1 MRRHDLTT
9 HLRLNASLFNHFDTQ
24 TWLADRNLK
33 LWFWKSRMV
42 LKDGN
47 SIGNTKKSE
56 KCFNLSSFCDGGLV
70 GFWVGFQRLF
80 WVQLSALDGV
90 AVNPILFL
98 LLFRPYNGILSFK
111 NRHIFFIFWPLAPPT
126 PKKSDGLMVYC
137 LLLCELILVVNC
149 KMTTDIST

>member
-1 MRRHDLTT
+1 
-9 HLRLNASLFNHFDTQ
+9 
-24 TWLADRNLK
+24 
-33 LWFWKSRMV
+33 MV
-42 LKDGN
+42 IVLG
-47 SIGNTKKSE
+47 IQKKSE

-111 NRHIFFIFWPLAPPT
+111 NRHIFFIFWPPAPPMSCYLEKMCYFETDKKIYVKT
-126 PKKSDGLMVYC
+126 PSGLNLISGKKKFSRLHRWNDATFGLFR
-137 LLLCELILVVNC
+137 IFP
-149 KMTTDIST
+149 

>member
-1 MRRHDLTT
+1 
-9 HLRLNASLFNHFDTQ
+9 
-24 TWLADRNLK
+24 
-33 LWFWKSRMV
+33 MV
-42 LKDGN
+42 IVLG
-47 SIGNTKKSE
+47 IQKKSE

-111 NRHIFFIFWPLAPPT
+111 NRHIFFSYFDPPPPQP
-126 PKKSDGLMVYC
+126 PKKVMVWWFTVFC
-137 LLLCELILVVNC
+137 FASLFWLSIVKWPQISQRKELLSHYNFLQCNWRELKEYVFI
-149 KMTTDIST
+149 